1 MTDAT
6 STIAISSVFSIME
19 NPVCWSFGQ
28 EGKTRQ
34 NYLFFF
40 FFKVFNT
47 IIKFHLFLKKE
58 VQIATS

>member
-40 FFKVFNT
+40 FLKYL
-47 IIKFHLFLKKE
+47 ILFSNF
-58 VQIATS
+58 ISF